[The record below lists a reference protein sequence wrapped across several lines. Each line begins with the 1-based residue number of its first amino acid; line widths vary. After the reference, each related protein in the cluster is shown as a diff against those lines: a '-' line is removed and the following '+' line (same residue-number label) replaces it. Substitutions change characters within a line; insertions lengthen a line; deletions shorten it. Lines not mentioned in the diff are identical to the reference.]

1 MQIVITPGGT
11 VRCLYDETIDLH
23 IFGQPDIQRGSHVEP
38 TTDGQWRADLS
49 PVHGPVLGPYLLRSQ
64 ALTAEAAWLETN
76 WLSANGG

>member
-1 MQIVITPGGT
+1 MQIVITPSGT
-11 VRCLYDETIDLH
+11 VRSLYDETLDLH

-38 TTDGQWRADLS
+38 TADGQWRADLL

-64 ALTAEAAWLETN
+64 ALAAEAAWLETN